1 MAVRVLVGQLGSSV
15 GRFAGAVGGEREAA
29 TLPKLLSLARRR
41 TTLWAMV
48 DDISG
53 ERCTHYTLLR
63 KEVSPCGGRGLRPCW
78 RGFAP
83 MAEYLGGG
91 LRAPARPFGWL
102 VDNPAGCPPAN
113 PRLPRLR
120 RSDLGRFHGLTDSFS
135 PIACRLS
142 RLVSSS
148 GVPPQSA
155 EGTAGGG
162 GRSPWGPGA
171 AGPAVQGAPSPWGTD
186 MSYPQLTGG
195 RYPFTGERYPVT
207 ETAHS

>member
-1 MAVRVLVGQLGSSV
+1 
-15 GRFAGAVGGEREAA
+15 
-29 TLPKLLSLARRR
+29 
-41 TTLWAMV
+41 MV

-63 KEVSPCGGRGLRPCW
+63 KEVSPLWGPGVFDPCW

-83 MAEYLGGG
+83 MAEYLGGAFAPP
-91 LRAPARPFGWL
+91 RAPSGWP

-120 RSDLGRFHGLTDSFS
+120 RSDLGRFPHGLTDSFS

-148 GVPPQSA
+148 GVLPQSA

-162 GRSPWGPGA
+162 GAAPGGRGP
-171 AGPAVQGAPSPWGTD
+171 QAPPFRGHRPPLGTD

>member
-1 MAVRVLVGQLGSSV
+1 
-15 GRFAGAVGGEREAA
+15 
-29 TLPKLLSLARRR
+29 
-41 TTLWAMV
+41 
-48 DDISG
+48 
-53 ERCTHYTLLR
+53 
-63 KEVSPCGGRGLRPCW
+63 
-78 RGFAP
+78 

-91 LRAPARPFGWL
+91 FRAPRAPSGWP

-120 RSDLGRFHGLTDSFS
+120 RSDLGRFPMVLQTLFP

-162 GRSPWGPGA
+162 GAQPRGPGA
-171 AGPAVQGAPSPWGTD
+171 AGPPFRAIVPLWGLILATPSSLVVDIRSPVSD
-186 MSYPQLTGG
+186 IQSPRLPIVKNIEQLPRKPRVYWTLMII
-195 RYPFTGERYPVT
+195 FDHE
-207 ETAHS
+207 HDHC